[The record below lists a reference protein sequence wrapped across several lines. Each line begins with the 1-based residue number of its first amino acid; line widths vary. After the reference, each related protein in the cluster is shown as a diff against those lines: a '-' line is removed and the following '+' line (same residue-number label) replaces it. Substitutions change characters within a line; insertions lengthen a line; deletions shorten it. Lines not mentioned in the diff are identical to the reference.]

1 MTTNRETNEE
11 ITMEKFLQY
20 IGGAFVDGADTFP
33 SINPANG
40 MAWAQMPAADKAQ
53 TNAAVD
59 AAKSAFG
66 EWSQQIPAARAR
78 VLYKIAD
85 VLAARAAELAKLETQ
100 DTGKIIRETESQIG
114 YAAEYYRYFA
124 GLADKTQGAHLPID
138 KADMEVWTRREAIGV
153 VAAVVP
159 WNSQMFLTAVKV
171 APALAAG
178 CTMVVKASE
187 DAPAP
192 LLAFGRI
199 LHDAGLPPGV
209 VNIICGF
216 GGECGAALV
225 SNPHIS
231 RVAFTGGADA
241 ARKVI
246 IGTANNF
253 AHTTTELGGKS
264 PVIVFDDADVPSAA
278 NAIVAGVFAASGQS
292 CVSCSRLLVQ
302 SGIKDKLLKLLKQK
316 AQAITIG
323 DPLSHSTE
331 MGPLCTKRQL
341 QNILSAIDEA
351 AQGDGANVLC
361 GGAQPDIK
369 GGGYYFQPTI
379 LECRQNNVRAERE
392 ELFGPVLCARSFADE
407 AEAITMANDS
417 DYGLACGVFTKDLTR
432 AHRISRA
439 VRAGVVWLNTY
450 RAISPMAPFGGFGM
464 SGYGREGG
472 MESILDYT
480 RQKAIWLRT
489 SDSPIADPFVMR

>member
-1 MTTNRETNEE
+1 MET
-11 ITMEKFLQY
+11 FRQY
-20 IGGAFVDGADTFP
+20 IGGAFVDGADVFAAV
-33 SINPANG
+33 NPANG
-40 MAWAQMPAADKAQ
+40 EPWAIMPAADKAQ

-59 AAKSAFG
+59 AAKNAFG
-66 EWSQQIPAARAR
+66 SWAAQTPGARAKL
-78 VLYKIAD
+78 LYQTAD
-85 VLAARAAELAKLETQ
+85 ILAERAASLAQLETQ

-138 KADMEVWTRREAIGV
+138 KDDMEVWTRREAIGV
-153 VAAVVP
+153 AAAIVP
-159 WNSQMFLTAVKV
+159 WNSQMFLAAVKI

-178 CTMVVKASE
+178 CTMVVKTSE
-187 DAPAP
+187 DGAAP

-199 LHDAGLPPGV
+199 LQDAGLPPGV

-216 GGECGAALV
+216 GEECGAALV
-225 SNPHIS
+225 SHPHIA
-231 RVAFTGGADA
+231 RVAFTGGAAA
-241 ARKVI
+241 ARHVI
-246 IGTANNF
+246 SGTANNF

-264 PVIVFDDADVPSAA
+264 PVIVFDDADVQSAA

-302 SGIKDKLLKLLKQK
+302 RGIKDELLRLLKQK

-341 QNILSAIDEA
+341 QNIQALVNA
-351 AQGDGANVLC
+351 ATKDQGATLLC
-361 GGAQPDIK
+361 GGAQPNVK
-369 GGGYYFQPTI
+369 GGEGGYYWQPTI
-379 LECRQNNVRAERE
+379 LDCPPKGVRAARE
-392 ELFGPVLCARSFADE
+392 ELFGPVLCAQGFVDE
-407 AEAITMANDS
+407 AEAIAMANDS

-480 RQKAIWLRT
+480 RQKTIWLRT
-489 SDSPIADPFVMR
+489 SDAPIADPFIMR

>member
-1 MTTNRETNEE
+1 
-11 ITMEKFLQY
+11 MEKFRQY
-20 IGGAFVDGADTFP
+20 IGGAFVEGADTFA
-33 SINPANG
+33 SVNPANG
-40 MAWAQMPAADKAQ
+40 KEWALMPAADKAQ

-66 EWSQQIPAARAR
+66 AWSQQTPVMRAK
-78 VLYKIAD
+78 VLYQIAD
-85 VLAARAAELAKLETQ
+85 VLAERAAELARLETQ

-124 GLADKTQGAHLPID
+124 GLADKAQGAHLPID

-153 VAAVVP
+153 CAAIVP

-192 LLAFGRI
+192 LLAFGGL

-216 GGECGAALV
+216 GDGCGAALV
-225 SNPHIS
+225 SNPDIA

-246 IGTANNF
+246 SGTANNF

-302 SGIKDKLLKLLKQK
+302 QGIKKELLKLLKQK
-316 AQAITIG
+316 AEAINIG
-323 DPLSHSTE
+323 EPSKHSTE
-331 MGPLCTKRQL
+331 MGPLCTKRQV
-341 QNILSAIDEA
+341 QNILSAVDA
-351 AQGDGANVLC
+351 AITSEGATLLC
-361 GGAQPDIK
+361 GGKQPNVK
-369 GGGYYFQPTI
+369 GGKNGNYFQPTI
-379 LECRQNNVRAERE
+379 LACPKDGVGAARE
-392 ELFGPVLCARSFADE
+392 ELFGPVLCAQSFADE
-407 AEAITMANDS
+407 AEAVMMANDS

-480 RQKAIWLRT
+480 RQKTVWLRT
-489 SDSPIADPFVMR
+489 SDEPIADPFIMR